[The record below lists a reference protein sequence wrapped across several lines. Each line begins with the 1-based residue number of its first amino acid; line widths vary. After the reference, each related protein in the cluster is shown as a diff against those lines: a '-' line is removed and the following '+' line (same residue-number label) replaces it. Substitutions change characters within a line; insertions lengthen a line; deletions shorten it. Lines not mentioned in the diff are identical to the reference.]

1 MKTLRTKNVFSTL
14 VEQLKAFGNGIY
26 SPPHERNNVVF
37 QANANMR
44 SPVFQLVGGGIGA
57 RKSSIVKNLTKW

>member
-1 MKTLRTKNVFSTL
+1 MRTKNVFSTL

-26 SPPHERNNVVF
+26 SPLHERNNVVF

-44 SPVFQLVGGGIGA
+44 SLVLLLVGGGMGA
-57 RKSSIVKNLTKW
+57 DKSSIVKNLTKW